1 MMTTINTE
9 DITGQFRKIGP
20 GLISKIG
27 PYQKF
32 FKKAVRGSFPLL
44 GAAVLAFLWANLHY
58 SSYQSLWH
66 SDLSIS
72 AGPFHFSKSLIHWID
87 EALMAIF
94 FFTVGLEIKREVMVG
109 ELASFKKAILPI
121 AAAVGGML
129 VPAGIYTA
137 FNYNSAAA
145 GGWGIPMATDIA
157 FSLAVLAIL
166 GSKIPFGL
174 KIFLSAFAIADDL
187 GAVLV
192 IAIFYTSSID
202 WNYIYIAILFIAGL
216 AAANMLWIRHYLIYA
231 ILGIGLW
238 FSVLGSG
245 IHATVAGVIV
255 AMFIPAKAK
264 YDTRTFINKIKE
276 YLNGFECDEECGYT
290 ILENKGHQNVIH
302 NIELACHKTETPL
315 QRFEYTLHV
324 WVAFLILPLFALANS
339 GISLKG
345 IDLFHSFSHPITL
358 GIFFGLILGKPA
370 GIILFTYLAVKL
382 LNVPLIGGISWR
394 HLVGASI
401 LGGIGFTMSLFISG
415 LSFSSPEFTEL
426 SKLGI
431 LSASIIAGILGLA
444 VLNYDRGLLKK

>member
-1 MMTTINTE
+1 MNTISSE
-9 DITGQFRKIGP
+9 DISGQFRKVGP
-20 GLISKIG
+20 VLISKLG

-32 FKKAVRGSFPLL
+32 FKKAVSGSLPLF

-58 SSYQSLWH
+58 SSYHSFWH
-66 SDLSIS
+66 TDLAIS
-72 AGPFHFSKSLIHWID
+72 AGPFQFSKSLIHWID

-94 FFTVGLEIKREVMVG
+94 FFTVGLEIKREVLVG
-109 ELASFKKAILPI
+109 ELASFKKAIIPV

-129 VPAGIYTA
+129 VPAAIYA
-137 FNYNSAAA
+137 VFNYNTDAAV
-145 GGWGIPMATDIA
+145 GWGIPMATDIA

-166 GSKIPFGL
+166 GSKIPLGL

-192 IAIFYTSSID
+192 IAIFYTGSID
-202 WNYIYIAILFIAGL
+202 LYYIYIAMLFLAGL
-216 AAANMLWIRHYLIYA
+216 AVANLLWIRYAIVYA

-245 IHATVAGVIV
+245 IHATVAGVLV

-264 YDTRTFINKIKE
+264 YDTRTFINKIKT
-276 YLNGFECDEECGYT
+276 YLGSFECDEECGYT
-290 ILENKGHQNVIH
+290 ILENKEHQNVIH

-315 QRFEYTLHV
+315 QRFMYTLHV

-339 GISLKG
+339 GIPLKG
-345 IDLFHSFSHPITL
+345 IDFLHSFSQPVTL
-358 GIFFGLILGKPA
+358 GIIFGLVIGKPA
-370 GIILFTYLAVKL
+370 GIMLFTYLTVKL
-382 LNVPLIGGISWR
+382 LKVPLIGEISWR
-394 HLVGASI
+394 HLLGAGM

-415 LSFSSPEFTEL
+415 LSFSSTEFTEL

-431 LSASIIAGILGLA
+431 VAASIISGLLGLA
-444 VLNYDRGLLKK
+444 VLSYDPGGGNK